1 MTSFSDNTRA
11 GFTLMEIVLT
21 LTIMSLVGT
30 IFVAHADLTSSL
42 PDTRVRLGEMR
53 AFVLARVSH
62 AQNEALFNGTGCSLM
77 FGKTSLTTVANVGN
91 EGVNVKCSLL
101 EGEGESAAYPE
112 GVTLSG
118 DSATVA
124 IDADGII
131 ANPPTLTFKSA
142 GDNEEKVRL
151 TTGVK
156 VSAGEGSG
164 S

>member
-30 IFVAHADLTSSL
+30 MFVAHADLTSSL

-62 AQNEALFNGTGCSLM
+62 AQNEALFNGKGCRLI
-77 FGKTSLTTVANVGN
+77 FGKASLGTTEYA
-91 EGVNVKCSLL
+91 GVRCSLL
-101 EGEGESAAYPE
+101 EGEGASADYPE
-112 GVTLSG
+112 GVTLTAET
-118 DSATVA
+118 ATVT
-124 IDADGII
+124 IDADGLI
-131 ANPPTLTFKSA
+131 ADPPTLTFTSA
-142 GDNEEKVRL
+142 GQNQTVRL
-151 TTGVK
+151 TTGVAAA
-156 VSAGEGSG
+156 AGEGGG

>member
-1 MTSFSDNTRA
+1 
-11 GFTLMEIVLT
+11 MEIVLT

-62 AQNEALFNGTGCSLM
+62 AQNEALFNGTGCRLM
-77 FGKTSLTTVANVGN
+77 FGKTSLTTVAN

-118 DSATVA
+118 DSATVT

-142 GDNEEKVRL
+142 GDNEEKLRL

>member
-1 MTSFSDNTRA
+1 
-11 GFTLMEIVLT
+11 MEIVLT

-62 AQNEALFNGTGCSLM
+62 AQNEALFNGKGCRLM
-77 FGKTSLTTVANVGN
+77 FGKSSLTTEANDGA
-91 EGVNVKCSLL
+91 KCSLL

-112 GVTLSG
+112 GVTLSE
-118 DSATVA
+118 DSATVT

-131 ANPPTLTFKSA
+131 ANPPTLTFTSA
-142 GDNEEKVRL
+142 GDNETVRL

>member
-1 MTSFSDNTRA
+1 
-11 GFTLMEIVLT
+11 MEIVLT

-62 AQNEALFNGTGCSLM
+62 AQNEALFNGKGCRLM
-77 FGKTSLTTVANVGN
+77 FGKTSLTTVANDG
-91 EGVNVKCSLL
+91 VKCSLL

-112 GVTLSG
+112 GVTLLSE

-131 ANPPTLTFKSA
+131 ANPPTSTFTSA
-142 GDNEEKVRL
+142 GDNETVRL

>member
-30 IFVAHADLTSSL
+30 IFVAHADLTSRL

-62 AQNEALFNGTGCSLM
+62 AQNEALFNGKGCRLM
-77 FGKTSLTTVANVGN
+77 FGKTSLKTVADDV
-91 EGVNVKCSLL
+91 VNVKCSLL

-112 GVTLSG
+112 GVTLSV
-118 DSATVA
+118 DSAAVV

-131 ANPPTLTFKSA
+131 ANPPTLTFTSA
-142 GDNEEKVRL
+142 GDNETVRL

>member
-62 AQNEALFNGTGCSLM
+62 AQNEALFNGKGCRLM
-77 FGKTSLTTVANVGN
+77 FGKASLTTVANDG
-91 EGVNVKCSLL
+91 VKCSLL

-112 GVTLSG
+112 GVTLSE
-118 DSATVA
+118 DSATVT

-131 ANPPTLTFKSA
+131 ANPPTLTFTSA
-142 GDNEEKVRL
+142 GDNETVRL

-156 VSAGEGSG
+156 VSAREGSG

>member
-1 MTSFSDNTRA
+1 MKSFSDNTRA

-30 IFVAHADLTSSL
+30 MFVAHADLTSSL

-62 AQNEALFNGTGCSLM
+62 AQNEALFNGKGCRLM
-77 FGKTSLTTVANVGN
+77 FGKTSLKTVADDV
-91 EGVNVKCSLL
+91 VNVKCSLL

-112 GVTLSG
+112 GVTLSE

-131 ANPPTLTFKSA
+131 ANPPTLTFTSA
-142 GDNEEKVRL
+142 GDNETVRL

>member
-62 AQNEALFNGTGCSLM
+62 AQNEALFNGKGCRLM
-77 FGKTSLTTVANVGN
+77 FGKTSLTTVANDG
-91 EGVNVKCSLL
+91 VKCSLL

-112 GVTLSG
+112 GVTLSE

-131 ANPPTLTFKSA
+131 ANPPTLTFTSA
-142 GDNEEKVRL
+142 GDNETVRL

-156 VSAGEGSG
+156 VSAREGSG